1 MTIKGITRNA
11 ECALVH
17 RSGWVGG
24 GAAQKREGGAK
35 HTGNTARQPRVYEW
49 GILCSQKVVY
59 TLLHNLCLCNT

>member
-35 HTGNTARQPRVYEW
+35 HTGTTARQPRVYEW
-49 GILCSQKVVY
+49 GILCSQKV
-59 TLLHNLCLCNT
+59 